1 MKLSKHDARKIFL
14 KQRDLLQNYAFGQG
28 TNCELQAF
36 SQLSYL
42 EIDTI
47 SVVGRIQDNVLRS
60 GIKNF
65 DSAMLDKLML
75 QWSGYEYWSHVLA

>member
-14 KQRDLLQNYAFGQG
+14 KQRDLLQNYASGQG
-28 TNCELQAF
+28 TNGELEALR
-36 SQLSYL
+36 QLSYL

-60 GIKNF
+60 RIKNF